1 VPITVDPGSAA
12 VERITPASLRALS
25 YQPEAFDAPYQA
37 TGIEAR
43 TKSNIIASLANA
55 FAGALRVKTR

>member
-1 VPITVDPGSAA
+1 VPITADPGSAA

-25 YQPEAFDAPYQA
+25 FQPEAFDAPYQA

-43 TKSNIIASLANA
+43 TKSGIIAPLDNA
-55 FAGALRVKTR
+55 FAGALCLKTR